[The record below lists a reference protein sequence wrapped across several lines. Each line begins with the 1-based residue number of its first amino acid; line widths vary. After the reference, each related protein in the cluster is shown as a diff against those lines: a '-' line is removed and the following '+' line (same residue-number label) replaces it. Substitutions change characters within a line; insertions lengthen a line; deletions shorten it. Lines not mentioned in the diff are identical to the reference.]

1 MALDKETL
9 QEKIETAFRAVAN
22 TAAAGSGD
30 QRDKIITQLANDLS
44 DAIHDYVRSASVTVT
59 SVSGVTTGTSVSGP
73 GTGTLS

>member
-9 QEKIETAFRAVAN
+9 QEKIESAFRAVAD

-30 QRDKIITQLANDLS
+30 QRDRIITQLANDLS
-44 DAIHDYVRSASVTVT
+44 NAIHSYVRNAQVNVS